1 MEKIGLVIDN
11 REWAGWQSVQIARGL
26 TQAASA
32 FRLSMTRYQPEGMSL
47 PAPIRAGADVT
58 IRIDDAIALTGFI
71 DTTQVGITATGY
83 SIDVSGRSKTAR
95 LIRSSDRAGK
105 GAYRNITMLSLASV
119 IAKPH
124 GITVKTVGWAG
135 NDIVRQVELTP
146 GDTAFAA
153 IERAARQVG
162 CLVTDDSEGHLCLVK
177 VSDAV
182 QNFRLRYGE
191 ARVSSWQ
198 YTDDAS
204 DRATL
209 YRVIGQSAGSNSA
222 FGDSVSSCR
231 GSAADP
237 DWTSQEIV
245 LTLRAEG
252 NATNADCEKRAQWEA
267 KVRRAK
273 AQALLVTVPTWRAP
287 GGAIW
292 TPGMTAKVELPQVGL
307 NQKMVVQNA
316 TLTQDTIQEQAT
328 LALVAADALG
338 GVSD

>member
-1 MEKIGLVIDN
+1 MEKIGLVIDS
-11 REWAGWQSVQIARGL
+11 REWTGWQSVQIARGL

-83 SIDVSGRSKTAR
+83 SIDVSGRSRTAR
-95 LIRSSDRAGK
+95 LIRSSDRSGK
-105 GAYRNITMLSLASV
+105 GAYRNITMLSLAST

-124 GITVKTVGWAG
+124 DITVKTVGWAG
-135 NDIVRQVELTP
+135 DAIIRQVELTP

-182 QNFRLRYGE
+182 QDFRLRYGE
-191 ARVSSWQ
+191 AQVSSWQ

-222 FGDSVSSCR
+222 FGDSTSSCK

-237 DWTSQEIV
+237 DWTPQEIV

-267 KVRRAK
+267 KVRRSK
-273 AQALLVTVPTWRAP
+273 AQTLLVTTPTWRSP

-292 TPGMTAKVELPQVGL
+292 TPGMVAKVELPQVRL
-307 NQKMVVQNA
+307 NKKMVVQNA

-328 LALVAADALG
+328 LALVSVDALG
-338 GVSD
+338 SVSD

>member
-1 MEKIGLVIDN
+1 MI
-11 REWAGWQSVQIARGL
+11 
-26 TQAASA
+26 
-32 FRLSMTRYQPEGMSL
+32 
-47 PAPIRAGADVT
+47 
-58 IRIDDAIALTGFI
+58 IALTDLLIRRSLSRG
-71 DTTQVGITATGY
+71 GY
-83 SIDVSGRSKTAR
+83 SIDISGRSKTAR

-105 GAYRNITMLSLASV
+105 GAYRNITMLSLAST

-124 GITVKTVGWAG
+124 DITVKTVGWAG
-135 NDIVRQVELTP
+135 DAIIRQVELTP

-177 VSDAV
+177 VSDTA
-182 QNFRLRYGE
+182 QDFRLRYGE
-191 ARVSSWQ
+191 AQVSSWQ

-222 FGDSVSSCR
+222 FGDSTSSCK

-237 DWTSQEIV
+237 DWTPQEIV

-267 KVRRAK
+267 KVRRSK
-273 AQALLVTVPTWRAP
+273 AQTLLVTTPTWRSP

-292 TPGMTAKVELPQVGL
+292 TPGMVAKVELPQVGL
-307 NQKMVVQNA
+307 NQKMVVQNV
-316 TLTQDTIQEQAT
+316 TLTQDTTQEQAT

>member
-182 QNFRLRYGE
+182 QDFRLRYGE

-222 FGDSVSSCR
+222 FGDSTSSCK

-237 DWTSQEIV
+237 DWTPQEIV

-267 KVRRAK
+267 KVRRSK
-273 AQALLVTVPTWRAP
+273 AQTLLVTTPTWRSP

-292 TPGMTAKVELPQVGL
+292 TPGMVAKVELPQVRL
-307 NQKMVVQNA
+307 NKKMVVQNA

-328 LALVAADALG
+328 LALVSVDALG
-338 GVSD
+338 SVSD

>member
-1 MEKIGLVIDN
+1 MEKIGLVIDS
-11 REWAGWQSVQIARGL
+11 REWTGWQAVQIVRGL
-26 TQAASA
+26 TQAASTFA
-32 FRLSMTRYQPEGMSL
+32 LSMTQYQPEGMSL
-47 PAPIRAGADVT
+47 PAPIRAGADVS
-58 IRIDDAIALTGFI
+58 IRVDDNTALTGFI
-71 DTTQVGITATGY
+71 DTSRVVIDAGGY
-83 SIDVSGRSKTAR
+83 SIDISGRSRTAR

-162 CLVTDDSEGHLCLVK
+162 CLVTDDSTGNLCLVK
-177 VSDAV
+177 VSDTA
-182 QNFRLRYGE
+182 QDFRLRYGE
-191 ARVSSWQ
+191 AQVSSWQ

-222 FGDSVSSCR
+222 FGDSTSSCK

-267 KVRRAK
+267 KVRRSK
-273 AQALLVTVPTWRAP
+273 AQTLLVTTPTWRSP

-307 NQKMVVQNA
+307 NQKMVVQNV
-316 TLTQDTIQEQAT
+316 TLTQDTTQEQAT
-328 LALVAADALG
+328 LALVSVDALG
-338 GVSD
+338 SVSD